1 MAILPR
7 LLTVSELA
15 HLAAHLEGRRCS
27 PRQVRYLL
35 LDGRLGTDVQPRTR
49 GQTRLFGVIDVALV
63 RLALRLA
70 KEGLSPAAARVVL
83 TYLRTD
89 LIRAWQ
95 AGGPVAL
102 AVRGIQGS
110 LEPALKSRPAWA
122 IAWVPL
128 REIWHGL
135 DRQVQHAR
143 ESRETVWMWRNVSV
157 RAVRST

>member
-7 LLTVSELA
+7 LLTASELA
-15 HLAAHLEGRRCS
+15 ALVARLEARRCS
-27 PRQVRYLL
+27 ARQVRYLL

-49 GQTRLFGVIDVALV
+49 GQTRLFGVIDAALV

-70 KEGLSPAAARVVL
+70 KEGLSPTAARVVL

-95 AGGPVAL
+95 AGASVAL

-110 LEPALKSRPAWA
+110 IEPALKGRPARA
-122 IAWVPL
+122 TVWVPL
-128 REIWHGL
+128 RDIWHGL
-135 DRQVQHAR
+135 DRHVQHAR
-143 ESRETVWMWRNVSV
+143 ETRETVWMWREVPV
-157 RAVRST
+157 HAVRTN